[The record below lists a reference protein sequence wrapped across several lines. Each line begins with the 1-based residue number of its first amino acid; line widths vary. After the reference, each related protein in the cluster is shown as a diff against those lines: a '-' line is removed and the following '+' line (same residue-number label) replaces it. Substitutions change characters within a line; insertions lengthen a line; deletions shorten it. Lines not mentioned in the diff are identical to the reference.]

1 MQHAPPPLSLC
12 ITFFSGIPGETQEDI
27 RKSTDLIL
35 QLVKD
40 NPHCQISG
48 FHQFTPYPGGS
59 ELYNEAVENGFEE
72 PCTLEEWGGERR
84 LEDNAKNCPWIDKKR
99 KRLLD
104 TIYCMIYF
112 VDNKYDMYISSHKPY
127 LKALMPLVMVYK
139 HIAKMRMKYHIT
151 AFPIE
156 IFGKNM
162 IYRILTGSD

>member
-1 MQHAPPPLSLC
+1 MKLWKMDSKNHVHLKN
-12 ITFFSGIPGETQEDI
+12 GVNG
-27 RKSTDLIL
+27 DLRTMLRTVHGLI
-35 QLVKD
+35 
-40 NPHCQISG
+40 
-48 FHQFTPYPGGS
+48 
-59 ELYNEAVENGFEE
+59 
-72 PCTLEEWGGERR
+72 
-84 LEDNAKNCPWIDKKR
+84 KKR

-156 IFGKNM
+156 IFGKKNM